1 MHLQQE
7 CEESIVL
14 FENTWT
20 DNQADGIRNMIR
32 QEQKIQRGD
41 CYVWM
46 VLILVPRGVM
56 EMYRSAARSLAH
68 LPRGS
73 IHGLS

>member
-7 CEESIVL
+7 RKESIVL

-20 DNQADGIRNMIR
+20 DNQADGVRNMIR

-46 VLILVPRGVM
+46 VLRLVPRGGV
-56 EMYRSAARSLAH
+56 YV
-68 LPRGS
+68 
-73 IHGLS
+73 

>member
-7 CEESIVL
+7 REESIVL

-46 VLILVPRGVM
+46 VTIPVLRLVPRGGVCV
-56 EMYRSAARSLAH
+56 
-68 LPRGS
+68 
-73 IHGLS
+73 